1 MIGRETALFIAGLVV
16 LVVIFIIA
24 YDKYRLYKIRGRNSD
39 LEGLDSDHEEPSLIP
54 RSEFRVE
61 PDPPQIS
68 DQQIVMPRPEPAL
81 KPEFLPE
88 AEAAAAQPEEAAV
101 DPAEAAAPGAAEDAA
116 GEPSV
121 LPEELSEATP
131 ETIAD
136 IGVEASAVAGERW
149 EEELQQVEQVARSS
163 LHQAPSRTSGRAAE
177 SGLQIE
183 FVARLPGDNVIKR
196 DTALGLYR
204 QYEFDLK
211 KPHRIFGLS
220 HPARIWCDL
229 EKQPQSARFTDFG
242 MTLQLADSSGP
253 VSESELNQ
261 FSQMVLRFAEVF
273 GRRFRFSSS
282 FDEAMEQAGQIDELC
297 SKYDA
302 LAILNIVTRDAMFRG
317 ADIDRCARDLGME
330 MNRRRFY
337 QKRRSGGR
345 GEEHLYSLANLH
357 GNGELDGDLARF
369 RTNGVTLFM
378 NIPCTRE
385 PAQVFSEMIADAKQL
400 CKHLD
405 GKLVDQNQRG
415 MTQKGLKRISQE
427 IRQMADDMEGDG
439 VTPGSETALRL
450 F

>member
-1 MIGRETALFIAGLVV
+1 MIGLETALFIAGLVV
-16 LVVIFIIA
+16 LVVILIIA
-24 YDKYRLYKIRGRNSD
+24 YDKYRLYKIRGRESE
-39 LEGLDSDHEEPSLIP
+39 LEVLDSDHDEPSLIP

-61 PDPPQIS
+61 PDPPQIT
-68 DQQIVMPRPEPAL
+68 DQQIVMPPPEPAL

-88 AEAAAAQPEEAAV
+88 GEAEAEQPEDTAGDAAEAAV
-101 DPAEAAAPGAAEDAA
+101 PGPAEDAA

-121 LPEELSEATP
+121 LTEELPQPKP
-131 ETIAD
+131 ETLPDA
-136 IGVEASAVAGERW
+136 GVVGERW

-163 LHQAPSRTSGRAAE
+163 LHQAPSQTPDRGAE

-242 MTLQLADSSGP
+242 MTLQLADSAGP

-282 FDEAMEQAGQIDELC
+282 FDEAMEQAGKIDELC

-302 LAILNIVTRDAMFRG
+302 MAILNIVTRDAMFRG
-317 ADIDRCARDLGME
+317 ADIDRCARDLGMA
-330 MNRRRFY
+330 MNRRHFY
-337 QKRRSGGR
+337 QKRRAGGN

-378 NIPCTRE
+378 NIPCTRD

-400 CKHLD
+400 CKLLD

-427 IRQMADDMEGDG
+427 IREMADEMEGDG
-439 VTPGSETALRL
+439 ITPGSETALRL